1 MTRIRTWSV
10 LLATGLAVT
19 LPAGGC
25 TIREAMCSSGEYPV
39 AAVRST
45 TGRACVDDGQ
55 APPAG
60 YVRFPEGKVP
70 QHVDDEWDRY
80 WAEHMLD
87 ENGREV
93 SG

>member
-1 MTRIRTWSV
+1 MGRRTV
-10 LLATGLAVT
+10 AGLAVMAVAAVLLT
-19 LPAGGC
+19 GGC
-25 TIREAMCSSGEYPV
+25 LFREAICSSGEYPV
-39 AAVRST
+39 AQVRST
-45 TGRACVDDGQ
+45 TGRTCVKDGQ

-80 WAEHMLD
+80 WSEHMLD

-93 SG
+93 SA